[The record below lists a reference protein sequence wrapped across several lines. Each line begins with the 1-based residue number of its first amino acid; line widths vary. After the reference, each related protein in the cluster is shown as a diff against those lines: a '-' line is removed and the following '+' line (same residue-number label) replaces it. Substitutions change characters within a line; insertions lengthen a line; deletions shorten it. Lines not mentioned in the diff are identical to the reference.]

1 MQATRIT
8 DTTSGICN
16 LGLPCCPHGR
26 TGTNS
31 EGSPNVF
38 INGQP
43 AHRLG
48 DGGGIACP
56 HGGFFQSVEASK
68 TVFVNGVGLTRVGDA
83 TVCVVCGMAGVH
95 VSGSL
100 NVFVGG

>member
-1 MQATRIT
+1 MQATRIG
-8 DTTSGICN
+8 DVTSGVCD

-48 DGGGIACP
+48 DGGGRACP
-56 HGGFFQSVEASK
+56 PCGLFQSVEASK
-68 TVFVNGVGLTRVGDA
+68 TVFVNGRGLTRAGDA
-83 TVCVVCGMAGVH
+83 TVCVVCGMGGSH
-95 VSGSL
+95 VNGSP